1 MSSSNGTDSMFIGS
15 MFRGFDH
22 VHFWVGN
29 ALQAASFYI
38 TRFGFEPCCFKSLET
53 GSRQVMTQVVKHDKI
68 MFAFSSSLE
77 PVEHDIG
84 KFVQMHGD
92 GVKDLAFEVVDCEAA
107 FQEAVKR
114 GAKVIQKPQKLEDE
128 NGEVIVAT
136 IYAGYGDMHHSL
148 VERKNYKGPFLPGYK
163 ELTGDPL
170 VSALP
175 RPSLQV
181 IDHCVSN
188 QPDGEMERVVEWYTS
203 TLGFHRFWSVDD
215 KQIHTEYS
223 ALRSIVVTDS
233 KERIKMPVNEPAPGK
248 KKSQIQEFVDY
259 YGGPGIQH
267 IALHTMDIIGA
278 ITSLRERGVS
288 FISVPKTYYEDLKS
302 RLANASIKVKEDLE
316 KIEKLG
322 ILVDF
327 DDRGYLLQIFTRP
340 LQDRPTFFIE
350 IIQRHNH
357 AGFGAGNFKSLFEAI
372 ERDQALRGNL

>member
-1 MSSSNGTDSMFIGS
+1 MDNNNSANGTMLIGS

-22 VHFWVGN
+22 AHFWVGN

-38 TRFGFEPCCFKSLET
+38 SRFGFKPCAFKSLET
-53 GSRQVMTQVVKHDKI
+53 GSRQVMTQVIRHDKI
-68 MFAFSSSLE
+68 LFAFSSALE
-77 PVEHDIG
+77 PDNVELG
-84 KFVQMHGD
+84 KFVQQHGD
-92 GVKDLAFEVVDCEAA
+92 GVKDLAFEVEDCEAA
-107 FQEAVKR
+107 FQEAVR
-114 GAKVIQKPQKLEDE
+114 NGAKVIQKPQTMSDE
-128 NGEVIVAT
+128 HGQVVVAT

-148 VERKNYKGPFLPGYK
+148 VERKNYKGAFMPDYK
-163 ELTGDPL
+163 KDPL
-170 VSALP
+170 VSSLP
-175 RPSLQV
+175 VPSLQV

-188 QPDGEMERVVEWYTS
+188 QPDGEMNRVVEWYIK

-215 KQIHTEYS
+215 SQIHTEYS
-223 ALRSIVVTDS
+223 ALRSVVVTDT
-233 KERIKMPVNEPAPGK
+233 KERIKMPVNEPAAGK

-278 ITSLRERGVS
+278 IAALRSRGVN
-288 FISVPKTYYEDLKS
+288 FIQAPKTYYEDLRK
-302 RLANASIKVKEDLE
+302 RLAGASIKVKEDLD
-316 KIEKLG
+316 KIESLD

-357 AGFGAGNFKSLFEAI
+357 SGFGAGNFKSLFEAI
-372 ERDQALRGNL
+372 EKDQALRGNL